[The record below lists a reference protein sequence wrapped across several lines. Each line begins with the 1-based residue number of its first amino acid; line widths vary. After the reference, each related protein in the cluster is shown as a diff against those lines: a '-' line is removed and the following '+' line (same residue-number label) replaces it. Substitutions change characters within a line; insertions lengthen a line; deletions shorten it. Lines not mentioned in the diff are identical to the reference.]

1 VVAALLRF
9 AAAQIATVRRLL
21 PLLLSL
27 LLCRAALGI
36 GMAIRTPAW
45 EAYDEPFH
53 FAYAA
58 QLARQG
64 TLPDSGNPMHI
75 HPPAYHA
82 LIAAFMQLSG
92 SLETP
97 LAPPDHNWYFYAG
110 SGNPNFALPAR
121 TAEQR
126 STQRDLIAARLFTAL
141 IALIAAAVTWRT
153 ARAARLN
160 ASLAF
165 CATVFFA
172 CHPQALFSGSTLN
185 NDAAAMWIGALI
197 AWCLV
202 AAAQGRRARFALT
215 ALALSIF
222 GSAVKLSVLPL
233 SVAAALALVFSGK
246 LRQWLGYALLSGALI
261 AVGAFAAG
269 GSDLLL
275 PFAAQVHGQMA
286 PLAIWGRLGSP
297 LGALLLGDA
306 LRYGATSAFGIF
318 GWGTIQLPS
327 WTQGAL
333 WLGVLIGALGIWR
346 VRCKR
351 TLWTLLSAS
360 LSAIAAALA
369 LSLLY
374 YNGRLLSAR
383 YLLPSLAAWAIAL
396 ALCWRALGRLG
407 AYTALGMACA
417 LLALSAWLAYGGLA
431 AYYAPP
437 IQFVAVS
444 QADGTPLS
452 DSISLRAYEVL
463 SPSVRGGESVVVAL
477 TWQAERAIHQNYTL
491 RLAFIGADGELY
503 GWLYTFHGNGL
514 YPTTAWRAGTAFREV
529 YRVPIRRDVP
539 APSIGHVQVMLV
551 EAQSA
556 VLLSAA
562 PIRVH

>member
-1 VVAALLRF
+1 
-9 AAAQIATVRRLL
+9 VRRLP
-21 PLLLSL
+21 PLMLAL

-64 TLPDSGNPMHI
+64 TLPDSSNPMHI

-82 LIAAFMQLSG
+82 LIAAFMHLSG
-92 SLETP
+92 SLDTP

-126 STQRDLIAARLFTAL
+126 STQRDLIAARLFTTLFAL
-141 IALIAAAVTWRT
+141 IAVAIVW
-153 ARAARLN
+153 RAARIARLSPLF
-160 ASLAF
+160 ALS
-165 CATVFFA
+165 ATVFFA

-197 AWCLV
+197 ALCLV
-202 AAAQGRRARFALT
+202 AAIQRQRARFAFT
-215 ALALSIF
+215 ALALSLF

-233 SVAAALALVFSGK
+233 SAAAALALVFSGRA
-246 LRQWLGYALLSGALI
+246 RQWIGYVPLGSALLAL
-261 AVGAFAAG
+261 GAFATH
-269 GSDLLL
+269 GSELRL
-275 PFAAQVHGQMA
+275 PFAAQVHGQIA
-286 PLAIWGRLGSP
+286 PLAIWQRLHSP
-297 LGALLLGDA
+297 LGAILLSDA
-306 LRYGATSAFGIF
+306 LRHGATSAFGIF
-318 GWGTIQLPS
+318 GWGTIHLPA
-327 WTQGAL
+327 WMHCAL
-333 WLGVLIGALGIWR
+333 WLGVLTSALGVWR
-346 VRCKR
+346 VRCR
-351 TLWTLLSAS
+351 RMLWTLLSAS

-374 YNGRLLSAR
+374 YNGQLLSSR
-383 YLLPSLAAWAIAL
+383 YPLPSLAAWAVVL

-407 AYTALGMACA
+407 TVVALGTACA
-417 LLALSAWLAYGGLA
+417 LISLSAWLAYGGLA
-431 AYYAPP
+431 AYYAPS
-437 IQFVAVS
+437 IQFVAATTDAGI
-444 QADGTPLS
+444 QLTPE
-452 DSISLRAYEVL
+452 ISLRAYDVL
-463 SPSVRGGESVVVAL
+463 SPSVRGGESVLIAL
-477 TWQAERAIHQNYTL
+477 TWQAERAIHENYTL
-491 RLAFIGADGELY
+491 RLAFLGADGAIY

-529 YRVPIRRDVP
+529 YRVPVRRDVP
-539 APSIGHVQVMLV
+539 APSVGHVQVMLV
-551 EAQSA
+551 EAQRA

-562 PIRVH
+562 PIHVR